1 MRWAYENCGEV
12 IDPHTAV
19 GLHAACSMTMAEEID
34 PAVPV
39 VTLATAHPA
48 KFPDA
53 VKQAIGTSADLPARV
68 GDLFALEERFDTLS
82 AEYDAVRD
90 HIASRASGT
99 R

>member
-1 MRWAYENCGEV
+1 MGWAYEQCGEV

-19 GLHAACSMTMAEEID
+19 GLHAAQALAGEID
-34 PAVPV
+34 GTVPL

-53 VKQAIGTSADLPARV
+53 VEQAIGIRAELPPRMGNLMEREERYEVLPA
-68 GDLFALEERFDTLS
+68 DYDT
-82 AEYDAVRD
+82 VRD
-90 HIASRASGT
+90 YIGANATRA